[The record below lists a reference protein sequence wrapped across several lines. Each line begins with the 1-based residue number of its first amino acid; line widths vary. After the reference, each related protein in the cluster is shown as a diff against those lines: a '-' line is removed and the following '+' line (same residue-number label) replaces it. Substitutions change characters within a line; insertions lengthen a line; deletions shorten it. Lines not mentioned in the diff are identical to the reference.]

1 MASHQ
6 RGKYLRPQLRH
17 LQLRQPLPYS
27 TSSPYCLPC
36 PTAAQTSLPPQLARP
51 TATTVT
57 PSWAQRGHYF
67 TSSPSYCPPAA
78 GLALKL
84 ATTAATALL
93 SPQPHCPPSPTVS
106 PCPDPEDTT
115 SPAPP
120 LLMPQALYFPAPAPA
135 GQPFCYSSTPVL
147 PHYSTTPPLSL
158 PYIPAT
164 AKVSMSRP

>member
-36 PTAAQTSLPPQLARP
+36 PTAVQTPLPPQLARP

-57 PSWAQRGHYF
+57 PSWAQRGHYS
-67 TSSPSYCPPAA
+67 TSSPYYCPLPAV
-78 GLALKL
+78 LALKL
-84 ATTAATALL
+84 STT
-93 SPQPHCPPSPTVS
+93 
-106 PCPDPEDTT
+106 EDTT

-120 LLMPQALYFPAPAPA
+120 LMMPQALYFPAPAPA

-158 PYIPAT
+158 PYTSPIPAT
-164 AKVSMSRP
+164 ATVSMCRP